1 MKYYAGA
8 VRSPGTKT
16 DNQDAVMIKGFKL
29 FKKNVVVM
37 LAASVDSRSIRN
49 IMPVRILPKLLSQ
62 KLVTKLKKRN
72 ARQTDAI
79 VRSVEKCIDE
89 MIVSSTRD
97 TFTTRFKRTSGDIEH
112 ELDKTADTR
121 LCESIANSVLGSIEK
136 HRWRYKKIDF
146 RFPEGKQ
153 ELVTSCGQKRKSIN
167 ISLLVLVGK
176 DYYFVETGGEN
187 LLHITS
193 TGTDT
198 LRKSGRLYEGA
209 TLLMLT
215 QNAKMRMTK
224 KEMWELFAPQM
235 CIYEGYIEEALR
247 EMADLVR
254 RKGDNLPLTAAGV
267 CIK

>member
-8 VRSPGTKT
+8 VRSPGVKT

-29 FKKNVVVM
+29 FRKNVVVM

-49 IMPVRILPKLLSQ
+49 IMPVRILPKLLSK
-62 KLVTKLKKRN
+62 KLVTKLEKRN

-146 RFPEGKQ
+146 HFPEGKQ
-153 ELVTSCGQKRKSIN
+153 ELVTSCRKKRRSIN
-167 ISLLVLVGK
+167 ISLLVLAGK
-176 DYYFVETGGEN
+176 DYYIWETTGES
-187 LLHITS
+187 LIHITS
-193 TGTDT
+193 TGVET
-198 LRKSGRLYEGA
+198 LRKRGRLNEGSTILA
-209 TLLMLT
+209 LT
-215 QNAKMRMTK
+215 DNAKKRMTE

-254 RKGDNLPLTAAGV
+254 RKGDDLPLTAAGV